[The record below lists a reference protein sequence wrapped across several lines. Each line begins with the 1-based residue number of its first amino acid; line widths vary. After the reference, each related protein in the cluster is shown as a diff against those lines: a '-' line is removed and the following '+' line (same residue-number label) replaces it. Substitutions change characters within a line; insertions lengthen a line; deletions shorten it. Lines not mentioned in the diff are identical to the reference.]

1 MFLELRY
8 AGSLQ
13 LEKIGINTNYISAIE
28 KPNHDKFGCIIVM
41 TNGEKFP
48 VKELYD
54 DVLKIVK

>member
-1 MFLELRY
+1 MFLELSY
-8 AGSLQ
+8 AGGMQ

-28 KPNHDKFGCIIVM
+28 KRNNDKFGCIIVM
-41 TNGEKFP
+41 TNGDKFP